1 MEMEHGLFPENPHY
15 LVMEILEEGEDT
27 GVCNHGF
34 HPGIFYER
42 EHVITSPVMPERSG
56 ETVIG

>member
-1 MEMEHGLFPENPHY
+1 MKYRDRER
-15 LVMEILEEGEDT
+15 T
-27 GVCNHGF
+27 GVAVRTDFMQGF
-34 HPGIFYER
+34 AMRR